1 LLALIG
7 VAMWLPQLL
16 QSDNKVAYG
25 VRGWGTILGIG
36 ILANVAY
43 LIFGPLAEGTQLS
56 LQGIL
61 GWLHW
66 PVALAMGTPAKDCM
80 MVGRLL
86 GEKLVLTEFVAY
98 SDLAGH
104 LGAISRGEAMPMDP
118 RSIVI
123 VSYALSGFSNFAS
136 IAIQIGG
143 IAPLAPSRRG
153 DIARLGLKAMVGGAL
168 ASYMLASV
176 AGAFYSGTSMLGI
189 K

>member
-1 LLALIG
+1 ML
-7 VAMWLPQLL
+7 
-16 QSDNKVAYG
+16 
-25 VRGWGTILGIG
+25 
-36 ILANVAY
+36 
-43 LIFGPLAEGTQLS
+43 FGPLAADTQLS

-61 GWLHW
+61 GFVHW
-66 PVALAMGTPAKDCM
+66 PVAWAMGVPARDCM
-80 MVGRLL
+80 TVGRLL
-86 GEKLVLTEFVAY
+86 GEKLILTEFVAY
-98 SDLAGH
+98 SDLATY
-104 LGAISRGEAMPMDP
+104 LGSVGRGEVPALDP

-153 DIARLGLKAMVGGAL
+153 DIARLGLKAMIGGAL

-176 AGAFYSGTSMLGI
+176 AGAFYSGSSMLGI